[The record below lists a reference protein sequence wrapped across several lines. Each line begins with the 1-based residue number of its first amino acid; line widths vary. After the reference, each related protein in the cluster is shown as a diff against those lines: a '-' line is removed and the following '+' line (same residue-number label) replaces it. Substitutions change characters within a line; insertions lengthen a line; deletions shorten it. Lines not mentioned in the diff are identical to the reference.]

1 MKTLLTILAVPAVS
15 LLISIVFV
23 LFPVREFPDVG
34 VAKAEPKERVSLLFV
49 GDIMLDRQIRAVM
62 NARGPSYVFKDVFEL
77 LNSTDL
83 TIGNLEGPITDGSS
97 VSWGTAVGDPSNMR
111 FTFPTS
117 TPQTLVAQGFDL
129 VSIGNNHINDFGTT
143 GVESTK
149 RFLRAAEL
157 SFVGDPLRTS
167 DEPVIKEV
175 RGVSVAFVGYNE
187 FYGSDPQ
194 PTLASIREAR
204 RKEVDA
210 IVVLAHWGEEY
221 KEEPPG
227 HIRDTARAMSD
238 AGADLIIGTHSH
250 VIGVSEDIGKTR
262 VYYSLGNFVFD
273 QYFEERVRC
282 GLVVRAVVEDGGGIT
297 YEEERVGMERDGR
310 TVRGCQAS

>member
-1 MKTLLTILAVPAVS
+1 MKTLLTILAVPLVS
-15 LLISIVFV
+15 LLISLVFLV
-23 LFPVREFPDVG
+23 FPVREFPDIG
-34 VAKAEPKERVSLLFV
+34 VAKAEPKERASLLFV
-49 GDIMLDRQIRAVM
+49 GDIMVDRQIRAVID
-62 NARGPSYVFKDVFEL
+62 AKGSKHVFGDVFEL

-83 TIGNLEGPITDGSS
+83 TVGNLEGPVTDGSS

-111 FTFPTS
+111 FTFPPS
-117 TPQTLVAQGFDL
+117 TPGMLVAQGFDL

-149 RFLRAAEL
+149 RFLRDAKL

-167 DEPVIKEV
+167 DEPVIKDV
-175 RGVSVAFVGYNE
+175 RGVSIAFVGYNE

-194 PTLASIREAR
+194 PTLASIRDAR
-204 RKEVDA
+204 RKDIDA

-227 HIRDTARAMSD
+227 HIRELAKQMSD

-250 VIGVSEDIGKTR
+250 VIGISEDIGKTR

-273 QYFEERVRC
+273 QYFEDRVRC
-282 GLVVRAVVEDGGGIT
+282 GLAVRAVVEDGGGISF
-297 YEEERVGMERDGR
+297 EEERVGMERDGR
-310 TVRGCQAS
+310 TVRGCTAS